1 MSKTICPG
9 QDTRF
14 WRPGDIFDVACAN
27 CGAMVEFWKDEGRRK
42 CPRCG
47 TRIQNPR
54 LSLGCAQW
62 CEHARECLGFDPTGR
77 EDEPTER
84 AAVDRI
90 LDSSRRALRSRP
102 ELIARVEAALE
113 RAKGLVHAGGADP
126 RVTLAAVILRPLIE
140 GIGWDEGLET
150 AKTILRDERLD
161 PEAADR
167 TLEILRGREDSAEA
181 RMVEEAFRLQ
191 PAGDEIIEAPGTGGL
206 SRDDGRD

>member
-14 WRPGDIFDVACAN
+14 WRPGDIFEVECAG
-27 CGAMVEFWKDEGRRK
+27 CGTPVEFWKDEGRRK
-42 CPRCG
+42 CPKCG

-77 EDEPTER
+77 EDELTER

-150 AKTILRDERLD
+150 AKTILRDEKLD

-181 RMVEEAFRLQ
+181 RMVEEAFRVQ
-191 PAGDEIIEAPGTGGL
+191 PAADEIIEAPGTGGL
-206 SRDDGRD
+206 SRDDGRG